1 MAVNDEIIAAWN
13 RLQMAGGWS
22 QAAENRATYRS
33 QVVDDVQYID
43 FQGSVE
49 RADWLMDFNFFPRG
63 GLHGGYFEALFSVFN
78 ELKITAG
85 LPQVWAGYSCG
96 GAFALILA
104 SEIGGL
110 LREHIKVFTFAAPR
124 VAWKKPLNQYP
135 NVEIH
140 NVLCS
145 KDIVPRLPPKFLG
158 FQENI
163 GDEMTFYPPKGVTFI
178 SGHSPQTYTDFVEKL
193 KAGGEA

>member
-1 MAVNDEIIAAWN
+1 
-13 RLQMAGGWS
+13 
-22 QAAENRATYRS
+22 
-33 QVVDDVQYID
+33 
-43 FQGSVE
+43 
-49 RADWLMDFNFFPRG
+49 
-63 GLHGGYFEALFSVFN
+63 
-78 ELKITAG
+78 
-85 LPQVWAGYSCG
+85 
-96 GAFALILA
+96 
-104 SEIGGL
+104 
-110 LREHIKVFTFAAPR
+110 
-124 VAWKKPLNQYP
+124 
-135 NVEIH
+135 VEIH